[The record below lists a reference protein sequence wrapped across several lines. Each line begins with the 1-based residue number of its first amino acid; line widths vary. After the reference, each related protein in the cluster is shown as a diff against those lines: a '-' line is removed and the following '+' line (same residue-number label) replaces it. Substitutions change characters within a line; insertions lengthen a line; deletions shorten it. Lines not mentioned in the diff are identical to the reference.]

1 MEPHFGSNSAFPI
14 NLSTTSLSMN
24 FFIPDNFQKV
34 SCKQYKERCHEKI
47 YSLTKSLQQYKSFY
61 KQSQFIRK
69 FIKYI
74 PVPSVLEVPE
84 IKYFSRILKHFR
96 KHIITVYQLLSDAFD
111 DSFNDL
117 PSAQYLIIIL
127 LLNII
132 PSSNI
137 SNEIITSTISII
149 EKSDLSVFDEY
160 VDVTILAM
168 IEHHKEIIRSSLSNG
183 IILINNQPDS
193 SDENQL
199 HFEDQ
204 PSNDTQSPLKSYIPL
219 SSTSSQYSS
228 IASIIVSNSIV
239 GPEKYSPPETAEEV
253 IPIIPSLCCST
264 TVGSIVE
271 ECNIVEY
278 HLTTSTIVY
287 PKILNLTLLFKK
299 EKVFFPTSIY
309 HIITFFG
316 RKLRMLE
323 QLSHHPMIVASDV
336 VSVG

>member
-1 MEPHFGSNSAFPI
+1 MEPHYFGSNSAFPI

-24 FFIPDNFQKV
+24 FFIPDNFQKI

-47 YSLTKSLQQYKSFY
+47 FSLTKSLQQYKSFY

-74 PVPSVLEVPE
+74 PTPSVLEVPE

-96 KHIITVYQLLSDAFD
+96 KHVITVYQLLSDEFD
-111 DSFNDL
+111 DSFNGL
-117 PSAQYLIIIL
+117 PSAQYLINFL
-127 LLNII
+127 LLKIVS
-132 PSSNI
+132 SSNI
-137 SNEIITSTISII
+137 SNEVSTLIISII
-149 EKSDLSVFDEY
+149 EESDLSYFDEY
-160 VDVTILAM
+160 IDVSIFAM
-168 IEHHKEIIRSSLSNG
+168 LQYHKEIIRSSLSNG
-183 IILINNQPDS
+183 IILNNQPDS

-204 PSNDTQSPLKSYIPL
+204 PSNDTQSPFKSYFPL

-228 IASIIVSNSIV
+228 ISSIIVSNSIV
-239 GPEKYSPPETAEEV
+239 GPEEYSPPETAEEV

-271 ECNIVEY
+271 EWNIVEY
-278 HLTTSTIVY
+278 YLTTSTIVY

-299 EKVFFPTSIY
+299 EKVFLFISIY
-309 HIITFFG
+309 RTITFFG

-323 QLSHHPMIVASDV
+323 QLSHCPMIVASDV